1 MQKRTYAV
9 TGVASGI
16 GAELARILKAQG
28 HQVIGFDIRETTENV
43 DRFIALD
50 LNDADSIDAAA
61 AAVDT
66 PLDGL
71 CNNAGLP
78 PRDGLEEA
86 ILQVN
91 FLGTRA
97 FTNAMLPHLTEGGSI
112 VNMASRAG
120 HGWRDGLEQIKRL
133 AKLRHR
139 DQLADFVK
147 SENIDAT
154 RCYNLTKEAVIL
166 WTLAE
171 TEAMVRSGLRVNS
184 LSPGGIA
191 TGILKDFQKAF
202 GAQMAKNV
210 ARAGRPGKP
219 EEIAQ
224 IAAFLLSPDSN
235 WIKGADI
242 AIDGGMGA
250 FNMADMLGLDVLRSA
265 PIGGEK

>member
-1 MQKRTYAV
+1 MQKLTYAV

-16 GAELARILKAQG
+16 GAELARILRAQG
-28 HQVIGFDIRETTENV
+28 HAVIGFDIHETRDTV

-50 LNDADSIDAAA
+50 LDDPDSIAEAA

-78 PRDGLEEA
+78 PRTGLEKA

-97 FTNAMLPHLTEGGSI
+97 FTQAMLPHLQKGGSI

-120 HGWRDGLEQIKRL
+120 HGWRDGVDQVKRL
-133 AKLRHR
+133 ASLTRR
-139 DQLADFVK
+139 DQLASFIK
-147 SENIDAT
+147 SEGIDAT
-154 RCYNLTKEAVIL
+154 RCYNLSKEAMIL
-166 WTLAE
+166 WTVSE
-171 TEAMVRSGLRVNS
+171 TEAMVQRDLRVNS

-191 TGILKDFQKAF
+191 TGILGDFQKAF
-202 GAQMAKNV
+202 GAQMARNV
-210 ARAGRPGKP
+210 ARAGRPGTP
-219 EEIAQ
+219 AEIAE
-224 IAAFLLSPDSN
+224 IAAFLLSPTSN
-235 WIKGADI
+235 WIKGTDI

-250 FNMADMLGLDVLRSA
+250 FNMTDVMALDVLRLPA
-265 PIGGEK
+265 NKGAA